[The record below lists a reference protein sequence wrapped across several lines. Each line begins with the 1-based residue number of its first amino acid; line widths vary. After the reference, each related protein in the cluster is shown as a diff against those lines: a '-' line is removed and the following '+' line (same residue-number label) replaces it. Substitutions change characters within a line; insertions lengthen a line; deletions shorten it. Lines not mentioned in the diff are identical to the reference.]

1 MATFK
6 EKLNIEREKIEKELA
21 YLQPEFSPGIPSRV
35 RARQKALLL
44 GKLEGLDLAEKLE
57 YAE

>member
-1 MATFK
+1 MATLK

-21 YLQPEFSPGIPSRV
+21 YLQPEFSPEIPPRV
-35 RARQKALLL
+35 RVRQKTFLL
-44 GKLEGLDLAEKLE
+44 GKLE